1 MDIII
6 FFIIILILLMTMICE
21 WLAIQLANNETL
33 QFTLYDKVLLQVIV
47 LFLMV
52 NVSLI
57 TYILLVNPD
66 MFTGH

>member
-1 MDIII
+1 MDINI

-21 WLAIQLANNETL
+21 WLAIQLANNEKL

>member
-1 MDIII
+1 MNIII

-21 WLAIQLANNETL
+21 WLAIQLVNNERL
-33 QFTLYDKVLLQVIV
+33 QFTLYDKILIQVIV

-66 MFTGH
+66 MFIGH